1 MNSKL
6 YKDKITEE
14 LYFRAERLADY
25 IKRRMD
31 EGYMRPDEIDSL
43 YNQRTGYLKAIE
55 HYKELKNGGKYED

>member
-6 YKDKITEE
+6 YKDKISEE
-14 LYFRAERLADY
+14 LYFRAERLTDY
-25 IKRRMD
+25 IVRRMD
-31 EGYMRPDEIDSL
+31 EGYMSTDEIDNL

>member
-14 LYFRAERLADY
+14 LYFRADKLTDY

-31 EGYMRPDEIDSL
+31 EGYMSMDEI
-43 YNQRTGYLKAIE
+43 YNLDNQHTGYLKAIE
-55 HYKELKNGGKYED
+55 HYKQLMVGGKHED